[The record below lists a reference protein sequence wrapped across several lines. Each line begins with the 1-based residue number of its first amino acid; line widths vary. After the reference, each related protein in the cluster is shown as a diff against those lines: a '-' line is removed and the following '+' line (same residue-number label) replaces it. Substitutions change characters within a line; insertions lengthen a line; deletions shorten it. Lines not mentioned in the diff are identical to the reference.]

1 MGNAELR
8 VTLVRIENKV
18 DEGVKQGTA
27 TNGHVARALV
37 DIENLKRWRTGM
49 AYAWIVF
56 SLAILPIL
64 GFTLYKVWGQTQ
76 ITTSQIKS
84 ATETGVLEAL
94 SATNSK

>member
-18 DEGVKQGTA
+18 DEGVKQGTQ

-49 AYAWIVF
+49 AYSWIVF
-56 SLAILPIL
+56 SLVVLPIL
-64 GFTLYKVWGQTQ
+64 GFTLYRVWGQTQ
-76 ITTSQIKS
+76 ITPSQIKS
-84 ATETGVLEAL
+84 ATEIGVIEAL
-94 SATNSK
+94 SATNNK